1 MAKRE
6 PRYDILAVYKGY
18 DHSIDDAL
26 ERAARVESVG
36 GGYFFLTGE
45 RDRQFT
51 VDRKQT
57 AINVQKRLRAQ
68 LKKLRVRGRVEVY
81 DRQREEYKPV
91 RLY

>member
-6 PRYDILAVYKGY
+6 PRYDILATYKGY

-26 ERAARVESVG
+26 ERVARVESVG
-36 GGYFFLTGE
+36 GGYCFFSGE
-45 RDRQFT
+45 RDQQF
-51 VDRKQT
+51 VADRKQT

-81 DRQREEYKPV
+81 DRRREELKPV